1 MPASNI
7 IIQESLT
14 NTGNENISGLTA
26 LTEVSDAALPV
37 LFNQYVF
44 ALQVS
49 VGDGRF
55 ALGAK
60 DLHVE
65 MRQPAG
71 DGESHAEAAG
81 SIQSAEL
88 EVVVQG
94 AHLLEVSDQPQLG
107 AGVPGGHVR
116 SYEA

>member
-1 MPASNI
+1 M
-7 IIQESLT
+7 
-14 NTGNENISGLTA
+14 
-26 LTEVSDAALPV
+26 
-37 LFNQYVF
+37 
-44 ALQVS
+44 
-49 VGDGRF
+49 GDGRF

-65 MRQPAG
+65 MRQPTG

>member
-1 MPASNI
+1 M
-7 IIQESLT
+7 
-14 NTGNENISGLTA
+14 TA

>member
-1 MPASNI
+1 M
-7 IIQESLT
+7 QLFKESESI
-14 NTGNENISGLTA
+14 GGSA
-26 LTEVSDAALPV
+26 VLTEVSDAALPV

-44 ALQVS
+44 AFQVS

-60 DLHVE
+60 DFHVE
-65 MRQPAG
+65 VSQPAC

-88 EVVVQG
+88 KVVVQG
-94 AHLLEVSDQPQLG
+94 AHLLEVSDQP
-107 AGVPGGHVR
+107 
-116 SYEA
+116 